1 MWLSRFFWKLSILV
15 SKKRRA
21 RYKEALESLDKEER
35 ERKQLELEKETKK
48 MIAETMRNTDT
59 DDERIIEAITIRPAN
74 DKEKQIINSNLNR
87 LNIKVTRSEYRNYCA
102 SSKKY
107 KNKVYSIINL
117 KELMIYNDPDKNTIY
132 KKSMAKYVLIY
143 LHTTNKKED
152 TRFKLVHKLYVDF
165 NGEFYAGAFRRLYRN
180 PKFIEKFGKKLTSVL
195 IRKFI
200 KEILKNMKEIDFNK
214 I

>member
-21 RYKEALESLDKEER
+21 KYKEALESLNKKEKER
-35 ERKQLELEKETKK
+35 ERLKLEKETKK
-48 MIAETMRNTDT
+48 MIAETMRNTNT

-74 DKEKQIINSNLNR
+74 DKEKQIINSNLNK

-117 KELMIYNDPDKNTIY
+117 KELMIYNDPDKNNIY

-143 LHTTNKKED
+143 LHTTNKRED
-152 TRFKLVHKLYVDF
+152 TKFKLVHKLYVDL
-165 NGEFYAGAFRRLYRN
+165 NGEFYAGAFGRLYRN
-180 PKFIEKFGKKLTSVL
+180 PKFIEKIWKEAYKC
-195 IRKFI
+195 ID
-200 KEILKNMKEIDFNK
+200 KEIYKRNIKKYERNRF
-214 I
+214 